1 MAGQIPPQFIDD
13 LLTRIDIVDIVDSRV
28 PLKKAGKNLS
38 ACCPFHNE
46 KTASFTVSPEKQFYH
61 CFGCGA
67 HGTAIGFLME
77 YDQMSFP
84 ESVQELAD
92 HAGMTVP
99 TSHTISNTPAKQN
112 LYELLDKVSQYY
124 VHQLQTHPQR
134 GAFVDYLKKR
144 GLSQKT
150 IEHFNIGMAPDGWD
164 NVLRT
169 FGASAQA
176 KTQLEETGL
185 LSSNDKGRTYDRFR
199 NRIMFP
205 IRDRRG
211 RVIGFGGRVLDD
223 STPKYL
229 NSPET
234 AVFHKGSELYGL
246 YQAKKANRKLTRIVI
261 VEGYMDVIALAEQG
275 ILNSVAT
282 LGTATTPDH
291 LRQLLRSAPE
301 VIFCFDGDR
310 AGREAAWRAAENAL
324 PMLGGNHELKFMFL
338 PDGED
343 PDSLVKQEGAEKFNQ
358 RVEKAQSY
366 SDYFFATLESR
377 VDISSMDGRAR
388 LVEVTKP
395 YLRHIPTGVYRDMLE
410 QRLAEIAKTN
420 LSMLNKHLDKPAVQK
435 NKRTAKQ
442 SSSVNSPVRTAITIL
457 LQHPE
462 LHQEVDGYQSL
473 QVLEVPG
480 IDVLVQLLEL
490 LHEHPHLNTAALLE
504 RWRDDKISAHLQR
517 LAQQTLSLSAEELQY
532 ELSGIVRQFQ
542 KQAIEERQS
551 YLTNKPFS
559 QLTDAEK
566 EEVKSFN

>member
-99 TSHTISNTPAKQN
+99 TSHAISNTPAKQN

-134 GAFVDYLKKR
+134 AIFVDYLKNR
-144 GLSQKT
+144 GLSKQT
-150 IEHFNIGMAPDGWD
+150 IEHFNVGMAPDGWD

-176 KTQLEETGL
+176 KAQLEEAGL

-223 STPKYL
+223 SSPKYL

-234 AVFHKGSELYGL
+234 TVFHKGSELYGL

-275 ILNSVAT
+275 ILNAVAT
-282 LGTATTPDH
+282 LGTATTSDH

-301 VIFCFDGDR
+301 IIFCFDGDR
-310 AGREAAWRAAENAL
+310 AGREAAWRAAENAM

-358 RVEKAQSY
+358 RVDQAQSY

-388 LVEVTKP
+388 LVETTKP
-395 YLRHIPTGVYRDMLE
+395 YLRHIPQGVYRDMLE

-420 LSMLNKHLDKPAVQK
+420 LATLNKHLDKPAAK
-435 NKRTAKQ
+435 KAKRPTKQ
-442 SSSVNSPVRTAITIL
+442 SSAVNSPIRTAITIL

-462 LHQEVDGYQSL
+462 LHKEAGDYQN
-473 QVLEVPG
+473 LEALDVPG
-480 IDVLVQLLEL
+480 VEVLVRLLEL
-490 LHEHPHLNTAALLE
+490 LHEHPHLNTAAILE
-504 RWRDDKISAHLQR
+504 RWRDDKNSAHLQR
-517 LAQQTLSLSAEELQY
+517 LALQTLSLSAEELQH
-532 ELSGIVRQFQ
+532 ELTGIIRQLQ
-542 KQAIEERQS
+542 KQATEERQS

-559 QLTDAEK
+559 QLTNAEK

>member
-134 GAFVDYLKKR
+134 GDFVDYLKKR
-144 GLSQKT
+144 GLSKKT

-199 NRIMFP
+199 NRVMFP

-343 PDSLVKQEGAEKFNQ
+343 PDSIVKQEGAEKFNQ
-358 RVEKAQSY
+358 RVDQAQSY
-366 SDYFFATLESR
+366 SDYFFATLEGR
-377 VDISSMDGRAR
+377 VDTSSMDGRAR

-420 LSMLNKHLDKPAVQK
+420 LATLNKHLDKPAVQK
-435 NKRTAKQ
+435 NKRPAKQ

-462 LHQEVDGYQSL
+462 LHKEIDGYQSL

-517 LAQQTLSLSAEELQY
+517 LAQQTLSLSAEELQH